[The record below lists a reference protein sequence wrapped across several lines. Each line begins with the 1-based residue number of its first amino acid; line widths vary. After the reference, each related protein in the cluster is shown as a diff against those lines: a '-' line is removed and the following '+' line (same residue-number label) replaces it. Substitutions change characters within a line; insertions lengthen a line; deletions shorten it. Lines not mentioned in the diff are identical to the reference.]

1 MEKARAAA
9 IALHGGQDGAEQRH
23 RFLYAFS
30 MVENAP
36 CNAICRKVGFTL
48 LGGIVFPARQGGFL
62 RCNDWRFGL
71 FANSGE

>member
-1 MEKARAAA
+1 MGECS
-9 IALHGGQDGAEQRH
+9 GGGAEQQH
-23 RFLYAFS
+23 RFLYAFP

-36 CNAICRKVGFTL
+36 WNAICRKVGFTL

-62 RCNDWRFGL
+62 RCNDWRFDL